1 MELNAFHKLFM
12 VFIATVTP
20 ISELRGGI
28 PLAIGL
34 GFNPVLA
41 YFGIVVLN
49 ILLFFP
55 IIILLNFF
63 HEKYLFKWNI
73 YKKYITNLRSR
84 GKPYVDRYGMLGL
97 ALFVAIPLP
106 ASGVY
111 SGTILS
117 WLIGMSWQKGFLSIS
132 LGAAIAGIVVL
143 FLSHSLFGR

>member
-1 MELNAFHKLFM
+1 MFHKIFLVFM
-12 VFIATVTP
+12 ATVTP

-28 PLAIGL
+28 PLAITI
-34 GFNPVLA
+34 GFNPALA
-41 YFGIVVLN
+41 FFGIVVLN
-49 ILLFFP
+49 IALFFP
-55 IIILLNFF
+55 ITILLNFF
-63 HEKYLFKWNI
+63 HDKYLSKWDI
-73 YKKYITNLRSR
+73 YQKYITNLRSR

-132 LGAAIAGIVVL
+132 LGAAIAGLIVL